1 MANKRIQYLDLAK
14 GLSIILVVL
23 YHIFRHQHDV
33 SQVAR
38 TLPVFLMPLFFFL
51 SGLFFKEYE
60 SFKSFFF
67 HKMNK
72 VLIPFAFFYFT
83 TSFAL
88 PNILNLFGFTVAAT
102 QSLGINGLWAFIT
115 DEKFAN
121 NPIWFLWA
129 LFLINFYFYAIL
141 ALTKRLTS
149 NSTYEAVTLTVLS
162 FAIGFLSVLYFS
174 NHCNLPGFSDTAMSA
189 LPFFAMGY
197 LFNKHTDILT
207 QNRWDKYLPVIIALC
222 FAITFYVGGH
232 SGWISN
238 RFRIHPILV
247 YVCGMAGTMG
257 TIFTAKLLSDLPF
270 ITYWGRY
277 SLIILCTHGLLLQVF
292 MPLSRK
298 VDLPK
303 PIMAFIVLG
312 VVMFSY
318 QLIIPLMKKYLPYV
332 TAQKDVINVSK
343 YVNNNLNDGKISTK

>member
-1 MANKRIQYLDLAK
+1 
-14 GLSIILVVL
+14 
-23 YHIFRHQHDV
+23 
-33 SQVAR
+33 
-38 TLPVFLMPLFFFL
+38 MPLYFFL

-60 SFKSFFF
+60 SFGGFLLRKV
-67 HKMNK
+67 NK
-72 VLIPFAFFYFT
+72 VLIPFAFFYLT
-83 TSFAL
+83 TSFVL

-102 QSLGINGLWAFIT
+102 QSLGISGLWAFIT

-129 LFLINFYFYAIL
+129 LFLINIYFYVIL
-141 ALTKRLTS
+141 VLTKHLTS
-149 NSTYEAVTLTVLS
+149 NPTYEAVTLTVVS
-162 FAIGFLSVLYFS
+162 FAIGFLGVVYFS
-174 NHCNLPGFSDTAMSA
+174 NHYNLPGFADTAMSA

-197 LFNKHTDILT
+197 LSNKYTDIFT
-207 QNRWDKYLPVIIALC
+207 SNRWDKYLPVIIVLC
-222 FAITFYVGGH
+222 FALTFYVGGH
-232 SGWISN
+232 SGWMSN
-238 RFRIHPILV
+238 RFQLHPILV
-247 YVCGMAGTMG
+247 YVCGITGTMG
-257 TIFTAKLLSDLPF
+257 SIFTAKLLKDLPF

-318 QLIIPLMKKYLPYV
+318 QLIIPLMKKYLPHV
-332 TAQKDVINVSK
+332 TGQKDVIVVSK
-343 YVNNNLNDGKISTK
+343 NVNSK

>member
-23 YHIFRHQHDV
+23 YHICIHQHDRPYAV
-33 SQVAR
+33 KL
-38 TLPVFLMPLFFFL
+38 LPVFLMPLYFFL

-60 SFKSFFF
+60 SFGGFLLRKV
-67 HKMNK
+67 NK
-72 VLIPFAFFYFT
+72 VLIPFAFFYLT
-83 TSFAL
+83 TSFVL

-102 QSLGINGLWAFIT
+102 QSLGISGLWAFIT

-129 LFLINFYFYAIL
+129 LFLINIYFYVIL
-141 ALTKRLTS
+141 VLTKHLTS
-149 NSTYEAVTLTVLS
+149 NPTYEAVTLTVVS
-162 FAIGFLSVLYFS
+162 FAIGFLGVVYFS
-174 NHCNLPGFSDTAMSA
+174 NHYNLPGFADTAMSA

-197 LFNKHTDILT
+197 LSNKYTDIFT
-207 QNRWDKYLPVIIALC
+207 SNRWDKYLPVIIVLC
-222 FAITFYVGGH
+222 FALTFYVGGH
-232 SGWISN
+232 SGWMSN
-238 RFRIHPILV
+238 RFQLHPILV
-247 YVCGMAGTMG
+247 YVCGITGTMG
-257 TIFTAKLLSDLPF
+257 SIFTAKLLKDLPF

-318 QLIIPLMKKYLPYV
+318 QLIIPLMKKYLPHV
-332 TAQKDVINVSK
+332 TGQKDVIVVSK
-343 YVNNNLNDGKISTK
+343 NVNSK